1 MGANSKVFERLKL
14 DDYNLNYIEWIIP
27 YKNESLVEYSKRMAV
42 DIDRSKP
49 VNLIG
54 LSFGGIIVQEI
65 SKFIDVEKI
74 IIISTVKTRKELPTH
89 YKISSV
95 LILHKLI
102 PSMFFHNTKLMA
114 KTLFGKNNDKIV
126 IAIERYFTMRDIRYS
141 RWAIDKVV
149 NWKQTE
155 YPKNLLHLHGTKDSV
170 FPARFISNA
179 TFIEGG
185 THLMIFN
192 KANKLSEHISTF
204 LEN

>member
-1 MGANSKVFERLKL
+1 MGANSKVFERLKF

-49 VNLIG
+49 VILIG

-74 IIISTVKTRKELPTH
+74 IIISTVKTRNELPTH

-95 LILHKLI
+95 LSLHKLI